1 MSRAGI
7 EAKLR
12 DVTNRLKQA
21 RAELS
26 VIEEQ
31 LLHFR
36 ESADDARLQALVDD
50 TKQSAADASE
60 SQRHVEAHGRS
71 RDRLA
76 GTILELERT
85 RDDLLDRLVLESR

>member
-1 MSRAGI
+1 MSRASI

-12 DVTNRLKQA
+12 EVTDRLKLA
-21 RAELS
+21 RAELA

-36 ESADDARLQALVDD
+36 ESADEVRMQALVDD
-50 TKQSAADASE
+50 TKQSAADAAE
-60 SQRHVEAHGRS
+60 AQRHVEAHGRS

-76 GTILELERT
+76 GTVLELERT